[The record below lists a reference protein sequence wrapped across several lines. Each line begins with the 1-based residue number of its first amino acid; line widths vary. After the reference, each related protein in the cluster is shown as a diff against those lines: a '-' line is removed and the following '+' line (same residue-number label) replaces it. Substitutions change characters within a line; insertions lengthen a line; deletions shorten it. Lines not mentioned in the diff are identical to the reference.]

1 MSQRFAQRGKRAAFT
16 LVEMIVSMTVLL
28 IIVGFLGNLMSD
40 AQRGTASVLR
50 HMNAEAQ
57 ARLVFDRMGNDFNR
71 MLQRKD
77 VDYIFAKAP
86 AAGMND
92 AMFFFSRAPASIND
106 PAASHGVMSLVGYR
120 ISPSFQ
126 LDRLGKLLNWDGN
139 AAGATTP
146 GGLPFLTFSG
156 NAPVPSTTING
167 IWGSG
172 GSGSLGTAANGF
184 SDGTDIDYSVLA
196 DGVFRLSFCFL
207 QNTSAAGNT
216 ASTPVPSYVYPP
228 NPALPSAGTYPLDYV
243 SGAQNVHVT
252 AIVVTIGVLDQTAR
266 KLGAVTKTTVT
277 ALPDPANPPV
287 AGSWNAASANS
298 AFATTAGLSKQ
309 AAGDVRVYEHTFYLN
324 SPITVVTP

>member
-1 MSQRFAQRGKRAAFT
+1 MSQRFAQCGTRAAFT

-50 HMNAEAQ
+50 HMGAEAQ

-106 PAASHGVMSLVGYR
+106 PAASHGVTSLVGYR
-120 ISPSFQ
+120 ISPSFH

-156 NAPVPSTTING
+156 NALVPSTTING

-207 QNTSAAGNT
+207 QNTSSAGNT
-216 ASTPVPSYVYPP
+216 TSTYVYPP
-228 NPALPSAGTYPLDYV
+228 SPALPNAGTYPLDYV
-243 SGAQNVHVT
+243 SNTQNVHVT

-277 ALPDPANPPV
+277 ALPDLAVPPV
-287 AGSWNAASANS
+287 ASSWNTALANP
-298 AFATTAGLSKQ
+298 AFATTAGLAKQ
-309 AAGDVRVYEHTFYLN
+309 AAADVRVYEHTFYLN
-324 SPITVVTP
+324 SPITIVTP